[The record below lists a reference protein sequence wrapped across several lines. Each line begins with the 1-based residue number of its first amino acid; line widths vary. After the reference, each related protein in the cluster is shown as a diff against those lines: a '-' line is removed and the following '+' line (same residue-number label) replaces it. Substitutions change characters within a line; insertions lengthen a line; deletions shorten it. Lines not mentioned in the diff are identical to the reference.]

1 MGMSLQTTCPKRAGN
16 FAKVW
21 LWLWTLRLRTSRL
34 SGPQTQ
40 KVTAFAHRTQFT
52 AMFFGSVP
60 HTNTKRVKMH
70 TVLPR
75 ELGSKLAIIL
85 GEKNTKIRYSK
96 VKCRHQEF
104 GGEEKTIL
112 QNGGAELWECA
123 HGLHW
128 GSSTNSCSAGCF
140 TDTDLVWWRQTLVR
154 NV

>member
-1 MGMSLQTTCPKRAGN
+1 MGGWVCLCRQPAPKERETLQKCDFDFEHCGCVLLGYPA
-16 FAKVW
+16 
-21 LWLWTLRLRTSRL
+21 
-34 SGPQTQ
+34 GPQTQ

-85 GEKNTKIRYSK
+85 GEKNKIRYSK

-104 GGEEKTIL
+104 GREEKTIL
-112 QNGGAELWECA
+112 QNGGAEL
-123 HGLHW
+123 
-128 GSSTNSCSAGCF
+128 
-140 TDTDLVWWRQTLVR
+140 
-154 NV
+154 